1 MESLR
6 REIMDLD
13 KDIYLQ
19 VVLQKVKQ
27 LEEDSLLL
35 NAMIIQKNQEIE
47 KLNDELSEYKNAKNE
62 EE

>member
-1 MESLR
+1 
-6 REIMDLD
+6 MDLD

-35 NAMIIQKNQEIE
+35 NAMITQKNQEIE
-47 KLNDELSEYKNAKNE
+47 KLNDELSEYRVLKDTQDENKE
-62 EE
+62 

>member
-1 MESLR
+1 
-6 REIMDLD
+6 MDLD

-35 NAMIIQKNQEIE
+35 NAMIIQKNQEIGR
-47 KLNDELSEYKNAKNE
+47 LNDELSEYKNAENE

>member
-1 MESLR
+1 
-6 REIMDLD
+6 MDLD

-19 VVLQKVKQ
+19 VILQKVKQ

-47 KLNDELSEYKNAKNE
+47 KLNNELSEYRVLKDTQDENKE
-62 EE
+62 

>member
-1 MESLR
+1 
-6 REIMDLD
+6 MDLD

-47 KLNDELSEYKNAKNE
+47 KLNDELSEYRVLKDTQDENKE
-62 EE
+62 

>member
-1 MESLR
+1 
-6 REIMDLD
+6 MDLD

-47 KLNDELSEYKNAKNE
+47 KLNNELSEYRVLKDTQDENKE
-62 EE
+62 

>member
-1 MESLR
+1 
-6 REIMDLD
+6 MDLD

>member
-1 MESLR
+1 
-6 REIMDLD
+6 MDLD

-47 KLNDELSEYKNAKNE
+47 KLNNELSEYRVLEDTQDENKE
-62 EE
+62 

>member
-1 MESLR
+1 
-6 REIMDLD
+6 MDLD

-47 KLNDELSEYKNAKNE
+47 KLNDELSEYNNAKNE

>member
-1 MESLR
+1 
-6 REIMDLD
+6 MDLD

-47 KLNDELSEYKNAKNE
+47 KLNNELSEYRVLKDTRDENKE
-62 EE
+62 

>member
-1 MESLR
+1 
-6 REIMDLD
+6 MDLD

-47 KLNDELSEYKNAKNE
+47 KLNDELSESDGKYR
-62 EE
+62 